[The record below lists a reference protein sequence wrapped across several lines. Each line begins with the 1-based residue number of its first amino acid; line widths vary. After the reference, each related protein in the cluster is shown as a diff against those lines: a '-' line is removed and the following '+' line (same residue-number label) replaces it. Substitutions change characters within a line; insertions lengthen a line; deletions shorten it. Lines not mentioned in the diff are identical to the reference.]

1 MYYNKSLLD
10 PRLFQTVFSSY
21 PMEVLSDEKLIID
34 LIRRL
39 TNQMRG
45 ISSYNSKDKFKLD
58 LLENYLL
65 YLNSKLVK
73 SKEEI
78 RLLEIYQKIYLELFS
93 MTDYEYAIVS
103 KIFKYR
109 YLFFKSNDSISYVD
123 KNNDSN
129 IKALSIYQKLQ
140 KNLYVSN
147 YELNFLFEY
156 LTINIDTEDQTII
169 SMQNSL
175 IRYMLNNNCDYGIY
189 SKNFLLNFFSHQFSL
204 ENGYY
209 DIPIYICED
218 NIITGERTAE
228 IGIARSREGIV
239 MIKSSLACGF
249 TRDILKGYSMPRDI
263 KLLQA
268 LFHELQHIKQHT
280 EFDKDI
286 SITKSSFIMLKN
298 QIFIEYLSTKGQ
310 YEYFVNYSY
319 REIETEANIFGW
331 IQAFKVLNLFAPK
344 RIGEMEIIRKK
355 AIKEDYSRS
364 IASQIN
370 IATNKRE
377 EMDYYN
383 VQRLCEIVEKHPEV
397 LNKYPA
403 LTEFFYKNGKM
414 KSLLDLTETYYQIKH
429 QKGAYSFYKIDLE
442 VFDEFFKVI
451 ILNSGIKTLPI
462 SQDEYMATLFEII
475 YHLFIRE
482 AKNID
487 GLVHLIGSANI
498 KDIEHFSQLRR
509 NYIKIFRDYLIKNE
523 ELVKKVTKT
532 GKLIDFDILENTYQ
546 SSLKKLETIDAYV
559 KGRNN
564 GFK

>member
-1 MYYNKSLLD
+1 MYNKSLLD
-10 PRLFQTVFSSY
+10 SRLFQTVFSSY

-140 KNLYVSN
+140 KNLNVSN

-175 IRYMLNNNCDYGIY
+175 VRYMLNNNCDYGIY

-249 TRDILKGYSMPRDI
+249 TQDILKGYSMPRDI

>member
-1 MYYNKSLLD
+1 MYNKSLLD
-10 PRLFQTVFSSY
+10 SRLFQTVFSSY

-93 MTDYEYAIVS
+93 MPDYEYAIVS

-140 KNLYVSN
+140 KNLNVSN

-175 IRYMLNNNCDYGIY
+175 VRYMLNNNCDYGIY

-249 TRDILKGYSMPRDI
+249 TQDILKGYSMPRDI

>member
-1 MYYNKSLLD
+1 MYNKSLLD
-10 PRLFQTVFSSY
+10 SRLFQTVFSSY

-109 YLFFKSNDSISYVD
+109 NLFFKYNDSISYVD

>member
-1 MYYNKSLLD
+1 MYNKSLLD
-10 PRLFQTVFSSY
+10 SRLFQTVFSSY

-93 MTDYEYAIVS
+93 MPDYEYAIVS

-109 YLFFKSNDSISYVD
+109 NLFFKYNDSISYVD

-249 TRDILKGYSMPRDI
+249 TQDILKGYSMPRDI

-298 QIFIEYLSTKGQ
+298 QIFIEYLSAKGQ

-331 IQAFKVLNLFAPK
+331 IQAFKVLNSFAPK
-344 RIGEMEIIRKK
+344 RIGEMEIIRKR

-498 KDIEHFSQLRR
+498 KDIEHFSQSRK

>member
-1 MYYNKSLLD
+1 MYNKSLLD
-10 PRLFQTVFSSY
+10 SRLFQTVFSSY

-93 MTDYEYAIVS
+93 MPDYEYAIVS

-109 YLFFKSNDSISYVD
+109 NLFFKYNDSISYVD

-249 TRDILKGYSMPRDI
+249 TQDILKGYSMPRDI

-319 REIETEANIFGW
+319 REIEIEANIFGW

>member
-1 MYYNKSLLD
+1 MYNKSLLD
-10 PRLFQTVFSSY
+10 SRLFQTVFSSY

-93 MTDYEYAIVS
+93 MPDYEYAIVS

-109 YLFFKSNDSISYVD
+109 NLFFKYNDSISYVD

-249 TRDILKGYSMPRDI
+249 TQDILKGYSMPRDI

-319 REIETEANIFGW
+319 REIEIEANIFGW
-331 IQAFKVLNLFAPK
+331 IQAFKVLNSFAPK

>member
-1 MYYNKSLLD
+1 MYNKSLLD
-10 PRLFQTVFSSY
+10 SRLFQTVFSSY

-93 MTDYEYAIVS
+93 MPDYEYAIVS

-109 YLFFKSNDSISYVD
+109 NLFFKSNDSISYVD

-249 TRDILKGYSMPRDI
+249 TQDILKEYSMPRDI
-263 KLLQA
+263 KLLQV

>member
-1 MYYNKSLLD
+1 MYNKSLLD
-10 PRLFQTVFSSY
+10 SRLFQTVFSSY

-93 MTDYEYAIVS
+93 MPDYEYAIVS

-109 YLFFKSNDSISYVD
+109 NLFFKYNDSISYVD

-140 KNLYVSN
+140 KNLNVSN

-249 TRDILKGYSMPRDI
+249 TQDILKGYSMPRDI

-319 REIETEANIFGW
+319 REIEIEANIFGW